1 MATGQVRPR
10 KAGNPDCPLGL
21 VKTSD
26 PTTGIRS
33 EGWALEGWALGPP
46 QGSGT
51 ETRRPIRKKKTSVIR
66 RSNPWGNCDQLIL

>member
-46 QGSGT
+46 Q
-51 ETRRPIRKKKTSVIR
+51 EAVLKPEDQFVRKR
-66 RSNPWGNCDQLIL
+66 HL